1 MNDSL
6 QIWQIFFQ
14 NEQIQRLDSA
24 FVPLDNRH
32 STSETHEFAVF
43 QQLLNSGT
51 VAQCGAWGAL
61 SWRFHEKTGMRG
73 QTLLDIV
80 RQSPEVDVF
89 YMNPFPHIEG
99 LFASPWWQGEVAH
112 PEFLDIAE
120 AFFVAAGLNGGDLRR
135 LTPSSQFSMCNYFVG
150 RPKFWERY
158 VPFVEE
164 ALALA
169 ETNMATDL
177 LKKMHSEDADRNKIH
192 HASSYVPFIVERLFT
207 VFLRTQGPNLR
218 FKKIPSPMG
227 EIQMTAALAELREM
241 KDMAVLTR
249 SHHILKMWQTKRA
262 AYFQKTH
269 NIYWCERY
277 LERLLT
283 SPVTL

>member
-1 MNDSL
+1 VNDSL
-6 QIWQIFFQ
+6 QVWQIFFQ

-24 FVPLDNRH
+24 FAPLDNRH
-32 STSETHEFAVF
+32 SASETHEFAVF
-43 QQLLNSGT
+43 QQLLNSGA

-61 SWRFHEKTGMRG
+61 SWKFHEKTGMRG
-73 QTLLDIV
+73 QILLDIV
-80 RQSPEVDVF
+80 RLSPDVDVF

-99 LFASPWWQGEVAH
+99 LFASPWWHGAVAH

-120 AFFVAAGLNGGDLRR
+120 AFFAAAGLDATDLQR
-135 LTPSSQFSMCNYFVG
+135 LTPSREFSMCNYFVG

-158 VPFVEE
+158 VHFVEE
-164 ALALA
+164 TLALA
-169 ETNMATDL
+169 EANMPVNL
-177 LKKMHSEDADRNKIH
+177 REKMHSEAADWNKIH

-207 VFLRTQGPNLR
+207 VFLRTQGHNLR
-218 FKKIPSPMG
+218 VKKIPSPLG
-227 EIQMTAALAELREM
+227 EAHMTAALSELREL
-241 KDMAVLTR
+241 KDVAALTR
-249 SHHILKMWQTKRA
+249 SHRILQIWQTKRA

-269 NIYWCERY
+269 SVQWCERY

>member
-24 FVPLDNRH
+24 FTPLDNRH
-32 STSETHEFAVF
+32 SAAETHEFAVF

-51 VAQCGAWGAL
+51 VTQCGAWGAL
-61 SWRFHEKTGMRG
+61 SWKFHEKTGMLG
-73 QTLLDIV
+73 QTLMDMV
-80 RQSPEVDVF
+80 RQSPDVDVF

-99 LFASPWWQGEVAH
+99 LFASPWWHGEVAH

-120 AFFVAAGLNGGDLRR
+120 AFFVAAGLDAGDLQR
-135 LTPSSQFSMCNYFVG
+135 LTHSCEFSMCNYFVG
-150 RPKFWERY
+150 RPKFWQRY

-164 ALALA
+164 TLALA
-169 ETNMATDL
+169 ETNMPVNL
-177 LKKMHSEDADRNKIH
+177 REKMHSEAADWNKIH

-218 FKKIPSPMG
+218 VQKIPSPLG
-227 EIQMTAALAELREM
+227 EAHMTAALSELREL
-241 KDMAVLTR
+241 KDVAALTQ
-249 SHHILKMWQTKRA
+249 SHRILQMWQTKRA

-269 NIYWCERY
+269 SMQWCERY
-277 LERLLT
+277 LDRLLA
-283 SPVTL
+283 SSVTW